1 MKFIKGYRED
11 TNLRKSFNQLA
22 EQIFGLNFEKWYDAG
37 FWTDR
42 YETYS
47 IVDGDKVIANVSV
60 NKLTLFINGEE
71 KRGLQIGTVMTHP
84 DYRNQGLSA
93 RLMNKVIEDYE
104 GQYDMMYL
112 FANKTVLD
120 YYPKFGFHKVEEQL
134 FSMKNKYNSQ
144 ANSPMKKLTETEMD
158 FLYETASKRVSVS
171 RKFGVVNAAE
181 LVMFYAMYVF
191 DDDLYYVE
199 NHEAIVICKQDGD
212 QLHIFDFISSKNIE
226 IESMLK
232 EICSSNISE
241 IIFYFTPD
249 IPNIETKVFE
259 GSEVMFVKMAEEL
272 ELPVSFKHPLTSQA

>member
-11 TNLRKSFNQLA
+11 EHLRKSFNQLA
-22 EQIFGLNFEKWYDAG
+22 EEIFGINFEKWYNAG

-47 IVDGDKVIANVSV
+47 FVDGDKVIANVSV
-60 NKLTLFINGEE
+60 NKLTLVVNGEE

-84 DYRNQGLSA
+84 DYRNLGLSA

-120 YYPKFGFHKVEEQL
+120 YYPKFGFHKVEEQI
-134 FSMKNKYNSQ
+134 FSLKNKFNSQ
-144 ANSPMKKLTETEMD
+144 ANSPMKKLTETELNL
-158 FLYETASKRVSVS
+158 LYETASKRVPVS
-171 RKFGVVNAAE
+171 RKFCVVNAAE

-191 DDDLYYVE
+191 ADDLYYVE

-212 QLHIFDFISSKNIE
+212 QLHVFDIISSKNIE
-226 IESMLK
+226 IESILK
-232 EICSSNISE
+232 EICSSNINE
-241 IIFYFTPD
+241 IIFYFTPYIQD
-249 IPNIETKVFE
+249 VEMNVFE
-259 GSEVMFVKMAEEL
+259 GSEIMFVKKAEGL
-272 ELPVSFKHPLTSQA
+272 ELPVLFKHPLTSQA